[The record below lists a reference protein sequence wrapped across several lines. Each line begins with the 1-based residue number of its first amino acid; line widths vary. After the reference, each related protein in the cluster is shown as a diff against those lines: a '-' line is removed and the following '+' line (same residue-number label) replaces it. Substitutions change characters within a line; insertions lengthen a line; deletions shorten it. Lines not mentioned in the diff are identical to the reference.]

1 MEWADYIED
10 AYISRKE
17 VISGEAAIRCGLI
30 SMPLLSASGVFCHAH
45 VSSHVTGIDRL
56 RLACRLET

>member
-1 MEWADYIED
+1 MEWVDCIKD

-17 VISGEAAIRCGLI
+17 IISGEAAIRCGII

-45 VSSHVTGIDRL
+45 VSTYFAELIG
-56 RLACRLET
+56 CG